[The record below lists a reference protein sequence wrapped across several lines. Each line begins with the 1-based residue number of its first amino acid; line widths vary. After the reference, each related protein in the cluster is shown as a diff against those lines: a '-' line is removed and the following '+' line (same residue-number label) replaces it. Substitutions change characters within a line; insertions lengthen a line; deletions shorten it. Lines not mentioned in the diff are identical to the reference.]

1 MKITDIQGLG
11 IEQLQTGQ
19 ASGVSSTQDRQSA
32 STAGSGGDVIQ
43 LSDQARLMQKASQV
57 IANTS
62 EVRPEKV
69 MALQDAVQKGTYEV
83 DSHKVAS
90 SLIANLLQER

>member
-11 IEQLQTGQ
+11 IEQLQTGPTG
-19 ASGVSSTQDRQSA
+19 AVSSAQDRQA
-32 STAGSGGDVIQ
+32 ATTAGSGDVIQ
-43 LSDQARLMQKASQV
+43 LSEKARLMQKASQV
-57 IANTS
+57 IADTP

-69 MALQDAVQKGTYEV
+69 MALQDAVQQGTYEV
-83 DSHKVAS
+83 DPQKVAG